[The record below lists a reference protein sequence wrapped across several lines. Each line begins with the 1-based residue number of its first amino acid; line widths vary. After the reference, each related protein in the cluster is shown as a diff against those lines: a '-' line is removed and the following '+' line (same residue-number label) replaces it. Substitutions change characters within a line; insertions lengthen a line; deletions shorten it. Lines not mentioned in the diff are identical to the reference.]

1 MNTKTTDGFVRQ
13 EDNPGSVKNTDSR
26 GLKAYKRRK
35 ERENEINTMKNEI
48 SEIKNLLREL
58 VNKDK

>member
-13 EDNPGSVKNTDSR
+13 PDNPGATMNTDNR
-26 GLKAYKRRK
+26 GLQAYKRRK